1 MQPRIDF
8 YTASPDAMRAM
19 MALEGAV
26 NKLPLEKNL
35 LELVKMRT
43 SQINGCAFC
52 LDMHSADARK
62 AGETERRLYTL
73 SAWREAPFFSARE
86 RAALAWTEALTRI
99 AESHAPDEDYERLN
113 GFARCPRR
121 DRLYGGFSPPL
132 SLFPSRASVLECRYL
147 CQPDGERPRMYS
159 QLQPPALPAAFHSR
173 IYAGE
178 VFALALPAM
187 VQLIETARGLL
198 EEALYPFEPTRI
210 HRHLD
215 HVQQA
220 QCFTLGDSAP
230 RDRATATIA
239 FHRDTWGSN
248 LYAQTN
254 WWAPIYPISA
264 ARTFALYPQLWER
277 ALANSS
283 ADFDLSHVLQR
294 SHRDGR
300 NSVDADQ
307 AIPHLLESIDGE
319 VAVPVVIDPGSLL
332 AFSGAHAHAGVP
344 NHTELTRI
352 SFETRTVWI
361 DDVLAGRGAPNV
373 DGRAPWR
380 SPGFFRRLS
389 DGRRLHEVLGCN
401 YLDACR

>member
-1 MQPRIDF
+1 
-8 YTASPDAMRAM
+8 
-19 MALEGAV
+19 
-26 NKLPLEKNL
+26 
-35 LELVKMRT
+35 
-43 SQINGCAFC
+43 
-52 LDMHSADARK
+52 
-62 AGETERRLYTL
+62 
-73 SAWREAPFFSARE
+73 
-86 RAALAWTEALTRI
+86 
-99 AESHAPDEDYERLN
+99 
-113 GFARCPRR
+113 
-121 DRLYGGFSPPL
+121 
-132 SLFPSRASVLECRYL
+132 
-147 CQPDGERPRMYS
+147 MYS
-159 QLQPPALPAAFHSR
+159 QLQPPAMPEAFHSR

-187 VQLIETARGLL
+187 QVLVETARRLL
-198 EEALYPFEPTRI
+198 EEALYPFEPTRV
-210 HRHLD
+210 HQYLN

-220 QCFTLGDSAP
+220 QCFTRLQTLFHRHDGIQHHWSQVLDSLGLAAAGIACDRLHLRFQPPHPPGEAAP

-264 ARTFALYPQLWER
+264 GRTFAIYPQLWQR

-283 ADFDLSHVLQR
+283 ADFDLSRVLER

-300 NSVDADQ
+300 NSVNADQ
-307 AIPHLLESIDGE
+307 AIPHLLESIEDE

-373 DGRAPWR
+373 DGHAPWR

-389 DGRRLHEVLGCN
+389 DGRRLHEVLGCG
-401 YLDACR
+401 YLEACNA